1 MEPVSKIISLIIENL
16 KKRESLLI
24 ANRTVKASL
33 QSKLDE
39 LGIDR
44 EKLIALMKG
53 EKNGI

>member
-1 MEPVSKIISLIIENL
+1 MTQLINLIIENL

-39 LGIDR
+39 LGIDKD
-44 EKLIALMKG
+44 KLIALMKG
-53 EKNGI
+53 QKNGI